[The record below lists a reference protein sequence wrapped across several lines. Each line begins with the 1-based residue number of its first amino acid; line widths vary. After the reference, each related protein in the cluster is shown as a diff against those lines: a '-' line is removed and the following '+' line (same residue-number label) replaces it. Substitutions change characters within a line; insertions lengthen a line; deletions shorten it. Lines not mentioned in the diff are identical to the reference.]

1 MAYFLILTIYYLLDT
16 FRVLSASNQTWQVV
30 AHRLS
35 FAHSGELLAG
45 HLIIA

>member
-1 MAYFLILTIYYLLDT
+1 MAYFIILNIYYLLDT